1 MMIKFLVNL
10 LGFVLSLLPVICIN
24 LLFFPNSFI
33 SQPIL
38 AVIPNPSSETLIG
51 LFVLSVVVLILKF
64 VFNLIKMF
72 LVGTTIIGLF
82 ALYKFFIG

>member
-1 MMIKFLVNL
+1 MIKFLVNL
-10 LGFVLSLLPVICIN
+10 LGFVLALLPVICLE

-72 LVGTTIIGLF
+72 LVGTMVIGLF
-82 ALYKFFIG
+82 VLYNFLIG